1 MGRMTVSTNAAVDAA
16 SPALRLLPGEPEAIF
31 IVGASRSGTS
41 LMRLVLES
49 NPRIA
54 IADENHFMGHL
65 LPGHGMREVIRPL
78 GDLADD
84 ATIHRIVELLYSPE
98 FLAGNRLRDVSPF
111 WRWLPKKVPAAD
123 LERRLLAE
131 ERTERGVYRAVL
143 RAYGDFRGDRPILG
157 EKTPAHVRWADE
169 LLAWYPTA
177 KVIQMVRDPRGVY
190 VSEVRRRTEHPKSL
204 PYRWLV
210 RAPLS
215 LRAFIALETVY
226 AWSDAVRRHPGLA
239 RRHPD
244 RYRMVRFE
252 DLVASPETEIR
263 SVCEFLGVAFDEAML
278 RQKVVSRGERIGETG
293 FDAGAAV
300 RWRERIRP
308 WDARLI
314 TWLLGGRLDRL
325 GYERRWRA

>member
-1 MGRMTVSTNAAVDAA
+1 MEPMTASTDAA
-16 SPALRLLPGEPEAIF
+16 PDVPPSAPPLLPGEPEAIF

-41 LMRLVLES
+41 LMRLILES

-65 LPGHGMREVIRPL
+65 LPGHGMREVIRSI
-78 GDLADD
+78 GDLSDD
-84 ATIHRIVELLYSPE
+84 ATIHRIVELLYSKE
-98 FLAGNRLRDVSPF
+98 FRAGNRLRDLSPF
-111 WRWLPKKVPAAD
+111 WLWLARKVPAED

-131 ERTERGVYRAVL
+131 ERTERGVYRACL
-143 RAYGDFRGDRPILG
+143 RAYADFVGNRPILG

-169 LLAWYPTA
+169 LLAWYPSA
-177 KVIQMVRDPRGVY
+177 RMIHMVRDPRGVY

-210 RAPLS
+210 RVPLS

-226 AWSDAVRRHPGLA
+226 AWSGAVRRHAGLA
-239 RRHPD
+239 RRHPG

-263 SVCEFLGVAFDEAML
+263 GVCEFLGVAFDPAML